1 MVLLISLAKNK
12 KFTVFSRFTSFW
24 WPVGLYSSRTIKR
37 KRCQREI
44 LAGCSN
50 KERKQIAFRKKRA
63 VVDGLLIFRFSIKL
77 VYSRLLSIFNL
88 RQPGNAKRWKKLQP
102 TQKDLM
108 IASWRWIQVVDSY
121 FYAAFSLRS
130 DLNIFTIYLFFPIFP
145 LNFEGVTWQQQI
157 DRQISRISVPPSL
170 AQHGLTH

>member
-1 MVLLISLAKNK
+1 MCFCTLIARNARGVKHFSPFKKGESQCKIYPTQLDVFGWHLDFMVLLISLAKNK
-12 KFTVFSRFTSFW
+12 KCTVFSRFTSFW

-50 KERKQIAFRKKRA
+50 KERKQIAFKKKRA

-88 RQPGNAKRWKKLQP
+88 HQPGNAKRWKKLQP
-102 TQKDLM
+102 SQKDLM
-108 IASWRWIQVVDSY
+108 IAS
-121 FYAAFSLRS
+121 
-130 DLNIFTIYLFFPIFP
+130 
-145 LNFEGVTWQQQI
+145 
-157 DRQISRISVPPSL
+157 
-170 AQHGLTH
+170 